1 MAHDN
6 GACNRSIKDIGID
19 RGHGIASVVAP
30 TPVPAP
36 ASPDAILSIPI
47 APSISS
53 LVFVERGGLRGQR
66 GMRRTRPW
74 SSVASMVA
82 LRVEVCICALYLEIR
97 RMMFQCRFGRHPK
110 RPPKHVKKHLPG
122 IKRKRW
128 KSMSVAFSN
137 NDLLGDIFYGRCN
150 RRPVSVALD
159 MVFYWA
165 FKYIIAFTA
174 YKYSLF
180 RFWMQYVI
188 VIARHHLICRWQNI
202 CLRFRVV
209 DMQCRLFVLVARCSS
224 LSHSIRVTRELRF
237 DVGSSGHTRKTVLS
251 WKTIVFIY
259 AYAYLIDLGHL
270 LCDIEPAMCGDASM
284 LHFFVRALATKI
296 ITSGFSDI
304 VIITA
309 ICFYLYRQ
317 LPRTVEEALARL
329 QKIGTYVGDSG
340 APRPQEQAM
349 QKTRNHCCQRPNPY
363 GKLLFILLILNLP
376 ALAIAP
382 STNASS
388 SSSAAAG
395 LSSSI
400 VPVAMAAAGG
410 AAATGAVHL
419 AHRTRKWTERENQ
432 LRNRCVLCGVKY
444 VTPHQY
450 EDERQQDARRRK
462 MEDACG
468 VLEMERAAKRRCL
481 AVDEALQKDCMEM
494 GVRYQ
499 PPPPGESDEE
509 RGKRV
514 GQIREALGVA
524 AKAAK
529 AAERRSAAEEALQKD
544 CMEMGVR
551 YQPPPQG
558 ESAGEMTKRRK
569 RLREAGLKKA
579 EEDAFREDDFL
590 HDDDVPYIQVSL
602 DGMEKAR
609 ELLLRTRTGTD
620 CGSDNHRRTHR
631 AVGCTVCDEFIIGT
645 EEECR
650 INKGVLLENKDRLSV
665 DMYQECYCGGAPM
678 DEVLIKQYE
687 VKGCEGLL
695 LSRRFGKD
703 DATEFIVCS
712 KCRNSL
718 SRQKGSLVPPKYSI
732 ANGNA
737 IGTIPSTIVFDGGDG
752 QMKSLRTIKEAFDEN
767 GSLIPNRSESLVTS
781 VMAAAIAP
789 IRPYAYIFSYRG
801 GQHHSLIGNFQFFEL
816 NQTKVA
822 GALDCLH
829 QSGNSSNIYVVLN
842 GRMTPTQKEIVRKK
856 AELDIPLYFGL
867 LRWFKAHHPAYK
879 DVPIGDAT
887 SPLKVELIEDPLT
900 DANTDNDKPDDPKEN
915 REDGATFYFSGGGEP
930 TTDTSV
936 YRSSKE
942 LVMAL
947 LKDHSAPTLA
957 IHGGN
962 YASHFDVKKLENV
975 FPAVFPFGSGGP
987 TLDRRNP
994 ISDEELIRHYLRL
1007 SLPQFMESEFVL
1019 VANYLLGQILSFKSA
1034 VMKCRPLVDEHGTA
1048 VGDEIGRLTVEE
1060 IEELLSS
1067 EDEEDDSTNTAAK
1080 KFLKAVSASC
1090 RHLGMSAE
1098 AAKVARRKC
1107 FALQD
1112 FFGMHSL
1119 FITITIDDECSF
1131 RVRLYPY
1138 ADANSEGVSLL

>member
-1 MAHDN
+1 M
-6 GACNRSIKDIGID
+6 SIEDI
-19 RGHGIASVVAP
+19 GHGIAVFAP
-30 TPVPAP
+30 STPVPA
-36 ASPDAILSIPI
+36 SRDAILSIPN
-47 APSISS
+47 APNVGTDCPCLGQKSPIGLTPVSVPVPLFPRWHRRVKMCSFPSTASFIFLRPRWARSRLRS
-53 LVFVERGGLRGQR
+53 LVFLNRGGLRDRR
-66 GMRRTRPW
+66 GMRRTRRW
-74 SSVASMVA
+74 SSVVVMVA
-82 LRVEVCICALYLEIR
+82 LQLELDVSIYALYQEIR
-97 RMMFQCRFGRHPK
+97 MKFWGYFCRHQK
-110 RPPKHVKKHLPG
+110 RPPRQVKERLPG
-122 IKRKRW
+122 IKRKKW
-128 KSMSVAFSN
+128 KSMSTAFSGN
-137 NDLLGDIFYGRCN
+137 YLLRDIFYGRCN
-150 RRPVSVALD
+150 RRPASVALD
-159 MVFYWA
+159 MVLCWA
-165 FKYIIAFTA
+165 FKYIVALTA
-174 YKYSLF
+174 YKYMLF
-180 RFWMQYVI
+180 QFWVQYVI
-188 VIARHHLICRWQNI
+188 VIARHHLICHWQNI
-202 CLRFRVV
+202 WLRFHVLNMR
-209 DMQCRLFVLVARCSS
+209 CRLFVLVARCSS
-224 LSHSIRVTRELRF
+224 LSHAVRVTRGLRF
-237 DVGSSGHTRKTVLS
+237 RVESSGHTRKAALS
-251 WKTIVFIY
+251 WKTIAFIY
-259 AYAYLIDLGHL
+259 AYAYLIDSSHL
-270 LCDIEPAMCGDASM
+270 LCDIEPAMCGDAST
-284 LHFFVRALATKI
+284 LHFFVRAMTTKI
-296 ITSGFSDI
+296 MMLGFGDI

-309 ICFYLYRQ
+309 IGFYLYRQ
-317 LPRTVEEALARL
+317 LPRTVGEALARL
-329 QKIGTYVGDSG
+329 QKIGTTYGGGSG
-340 APRPQEQAM
+340 APVPQVQEQVVHKA
-349 QKTRNHCCQRPNPY
+349 RRRCCQGLNPHCR
-363 GKLLFILLILNLP
+363 LLFVLLILNLP
-376 ALAIAP
+376 TLVIAP

-388 SSSAAAG
+388 SAA
-395 LSSSI
+395 SI
-400 VPVAMAAAGG
+400 LPIAMAATGG
-410 AAATGAVHL
+410 AAATRAAHL

-432 LRNRCVLCGVKY
+432 LRDRCVICGIEY

-450 EDERQQDARRRK
+450 ENEHQQDARRRK

-468 VLEMERAAKRRCL
+468 VLETGRATKRQCL
-481 AVDEALQKDCMEM
+481 AVEEALRDSCTEL

-499 PPPPGESDEE
+499 APPPGESEE
-509 RGKRV
+509 EMRKRRNRA
-514 GQIREALGVA
+514 REA
-524 AKAAK
+524 
-529 AAERRSAAEEALQKD
+529 
-544 CMEMGVR
+544 C
-551 YQPPPQG
+551 
-558 ESAGEMTKRRK
+558 
-569 RLREAGLKKA
+569 LKKA
-579 EEDAFREDDFL
+579 EEDAFREGDIL

-602 DGMEKAR
+602 DGTEKAR
-609 ELLLRTRTGTD
+609 ELLLRTRTGAECD
-620 CGSDNHRRTHR
+620 GDNHRHTHR

-650 INKGVLLENKDRLSV
+650 ISKGVLLENKDRLSV

-703 DATEFIVCS
+703 GATEFMVCS
-712 KCRNSL
+712 KCMNSL
-718 SRQKGSLVPPKYSI
+718 KRQKKSGVSPKYSI

-752 QMKSLRTIKEAFDEN
+752 QMKSLRTIKDALDEN
-767 GSLIPNRSESLVTS
+767 GSPIPNRSESLVTS

-816 NQTKVA
+816 NQTKVV

-887 SPLKVELIEDPLT
+887 SSLKVELIEDPST

-915 REDGATFYFSGGGEP
+915 REGGATFYFSGGGEP

-957 IHGGN
+957 IHGGD
-962 YASHFDVKKLENV
+962 YASHLDVKKLENV

-987 TLDRRNP
+987 TLDRQNP

-1048 VGDEIGRLTVEE
+1048 VGDEIGRMTVEE
-1060 IEELLSS
+1060 IEELLGGG
-1067 EDEEDDSTNTAAK
+1067 DEEDHGGDDGANTTAK
-1080 KFLKAVSASC
+1080 RFLRAVSASC
-1090 RHLGMSAE
+1090 RHLGTSAE

-1138 ADANSEGVSLL
+1138 ADANNEGVSLLCA

>member
-1 MAHDN
+1 
-6 GACNRSIKDIGID
+6 
-19 RGHGIASVVAP
+19 
-30 TPVPAP
+30 
-36 ASPDAILSIPI
+36 
-47 APSISS
+47 
-53 LVFVERGGLRGQR
+53 
-66 GMRRTRPW
+66 
-74 SSVASMVA
+74 
-82 LRVEVCICALYLEIR
+82 
-97 RMMFQCRFGRHPK
+97 
-110 RPPKHVKKHLPG
+110 
-122 IKRKRW
+122 
-128 KSMSVAFSN
+128 MSVAFSN

-499 PPPPGESDEE
+499 PPPPGESDEERGKRVGQIREALGVAAKAAKAAERRSAAEEALQKDCMEMGVRYPPPPQGESDEERVKRVKRVRRALGAAKRRCFAVDEALQKDCMEMGVRYQPPPQGESDEE